1 MGSRAGVT
9 LSAFYNGQTGRPY
22 AYRFGNDVNNDAGTT
37 NDLLYIP
44 RDANDVIV
52 VGGTFDQL
60 STFLDDGSCDALSAG
75 SIVDRNSCRGPWT
88 NSLDFRAAFDV
99 PFGRYS
105 GEITFDM
112 LNMINLFSS
121 DNGLIDFA
129 SFNGLG
135 VANGAVDPATGK
147 WIYTLNAITQP
158 DQARYTRDDLRS
170 RWQAQLGFRFR
181 F

>member
-1 MGSRAGVT
+1 M
-9 LSAFYNGQTGRPY
+9 
-22 AYRFGNDVNNDAGTT
+22 
-37 NDLLYIP
+37 
-44 RDANDVIV
+44 
-52 VGGTFDQL
+52 
-60 STFLDDGSCDALSAG
+60 
-75 SIVDRNSCRGPWT
+75 
-88 NSLDFRAAFDV
+88 

-112 LNMINLFSS
+112 LNMINLFNS
-121 DNGLIDFA
+121 DNGLVDFA

-135 VANGAVDPATGK
+135 VANGAVDPVTGK